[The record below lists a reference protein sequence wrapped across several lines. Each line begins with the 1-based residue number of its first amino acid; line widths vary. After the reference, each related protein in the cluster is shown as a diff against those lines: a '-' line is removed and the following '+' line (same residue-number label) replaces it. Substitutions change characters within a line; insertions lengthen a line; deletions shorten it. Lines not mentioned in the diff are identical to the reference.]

1 MKKITFSSLI
11 LVFMISSSVQ
21 AFQWA
26 YYFVAWDGKVYEV
39 KKEELSEKSEIGK
52 RIGKVKTQPYPL
64 DSDLRIEGAMTYS
77 GDASNIYP
85 IGTPYYEIKGVSTST
100 SIAVK
105 VGKEWIRAD
114 YVHDAPQNVPDS
126 PFTKTLHNI
135 VPVIINGLILIGFIY
150 RVKKLKKHRNQFK
163 IRLPFCKY

>member
-1 MKKITFSSLI
+1 
-11 LVFMISSSVQ
+11 MISSSVQ

-39 KKEELSEKSEIGK
+39 KEEELVQKSDIGK

-64 DSDLRIEGAMTYS
+64 ELPNYARTDAMTYS

-100 SIAVK
+100 AIAVK
-105 VGKEWIRAD
+105 VDSAWIRAD
-114 YVHDAPQNVPDS
+114 YVQDAPQHKINAL
-126 PFTKTLHNI
+126 TKILPI
-135 VPVIINGLILIGFIY
+135 VPFVLVGLILIGFFY
-150 RVKKLKKHRNQFK
+150 RVKKIRRQKILK
-163 IRLPFCKY
+163 